1 MDENASV
8 GSATPQTSQIP
19 QLLNT
24 LLANPELMGNIK
36 KMLTS
41 EPAGEK
47 SASPP
52 DTQDTVPVSNSVG
65 SDGLASLLSDPAVMA
80 KLPGIIAAVK
90 PLLADLP
97 TAQEPA
103 HPVSSQMNT
112 ASSKSLPV
120 CRDNLLLALKP
131 FLSPARCEAIDS
143 MIRIAKLGELL
154 GQLK

>member
-1 MDENASV
+1 MDETASV

-24 LLANPELMGNIK
+24 LLANPELMGSIK

-41 EPAGEK
+41 EPTEEK
-47 SASPP
+47 SPP
-52 DTQDTVPVSNSVG
+52 PSDTPRTVPVGNSLG
-65 SDGLASLLSDPAVMA
+65 SDGLANILSDPAMMA

-97 TAQEPA
+97 TAQEPTQ
-103 HPVSSQMNT
+103 PISLPTST
-112 ASSKSLPV
+112 TTPKSLPV

-131 FLSPARCEAIDS
+131 FLSPERCQAIDS
-143 MIRIAKLGELL
+143 MIRIAKLGEIL
-154 GQLK
+154 GQIK

>member
-1 MDENASV
+1 MDETATTGNTTPEAS
-8 GSATPQTSQIP
+8 QLP

-41 EPAGEK
+41 TPPQEQ
-47 SASPP
+47 SAPP
-52 DTQDTVPVSNSVG
+52 SDTQNAVPVGNPME
-65 SDGLASLLSDPAVMA
+65 SDGLASILSDPAMMA

-90 PLLADLP
+90 PLLAELP
-97 TAQEPA
+97 TSQSPTQ
-103 HPVSSQMNT
+103 PVSSQMNAT
-112 ASSKSLPV
+112 NSKSLPV

-131 FLSPARCEAIDS
+131 FLSPGRCEAIDS
-143 MIRIAKLGELL
+143 MIRIAKLGEIL